1 MNAKL
6 HTSTRDQVTE
16 GEQVLADAVQ
26 EGSERIT
33 PALVKAAEEAE
44 SLVRRSAEALRE
56 QTAHLRERAASATD
70 STAAYIRDE
79 PLKSVLIAAA
89 AGAALMA
96 VASLIA
102 RSHESR

>member
-1 MNAKL
+1 MNPTL
-6 HTSTRDQVTE
+6 HTTTRGNAVGT
-16 GEQVLADAVQ
+16 EQVLADAVQ

-56 QTAHLRERAASATD
+56 QTTHLRERAAGATD
-70 STAAYIRDE
+70 RTAAYIRDE

-96 VASLIA
+96 IA
-102 RSHESR
+102 NLVVRARESH